1 MNSFSE
7 PDFVSILKGM
17 RDNTLA
23 QTHCCALAKLVKL
36 HEDTGVVD
44 VQLLSMKAVPKANWD
59 KADKVVQKALDE
71 DYKFEKKVIIK
82 GIPIIV
88 TYCTRPIFE
97 GDNVLLF
104 FHDDCYDSW
113 LVNNNEYVPEIGRKH
128 DYNDAFA
135 VAGIQNYTD
144 NVFIPS
150 EDNMQMEGIDN
161 LKPILKCP
169 YDPVGYPNTSARLK
183 WWQGEVH
190 VGDGVTLCSRN
201 YFNIN
206 MWAEGGGIYAYP
218 TISFEVNTGAA
229 EFVVRGSPPANM
241 LKSEV
246 GRSIGEGVGSYG
258 KSGIAKSTVGKV
270 TIGNRSRPKI
280 ISIDPTKE
288 NEDLNGLED
297 GDMVFTSDIY
307 RILRYERAIMKG
319 IGEFLGTTLAA
330 ALEEDGCTASALAC
344 IAFGVQVQMQ
354 IMELGLRIDSLFEP
368 VAAIP
373 KDLIDDYHNGD
384 LIFGSLGL

>member
-1 MNSFSE
+1 MNSFSD
-7 PDFVSILKGM
+7 PDLVSILKGM
-17 RDNTLA
+17 RDNTMA

-59 KADKVVQKALDE
+59 KVDQTVQKALGE
-71 DYKFEKKVIIK
+71 DYKFEKKAILK

-113 LVNNNEYVPEIGRKH
+113 LTNNSEYIPEIGRKH
-128 DYNDAFA
+128 DINDAFA
-135 VAGIQNYTD
+135 VAGIQNYTE

-150 EDNMQMEGIDN
+150 EDNMQMDGIDS

-169 YDPVGYPNTSARLK
+169 YSPVGYPNESARLK

-201 YFNIN
+201 FFNIN
-206 MWAEGGGIYAYP
+206 MWSEGGGIYAYP

-229 EFVVRGSPPANM
+229 EFIVRGSPPANM

-246 GRSIGEGVGSYG
+246 GRSLGEGVGSYG

-280 ISIDPTKE
+280 ISIDPTSE

-319 IGEFLGTTLAA
+319 IGEFIGSTL
-330 ALEEDGCTASALAC
+330 ASALDADGCSTSSMAC
-344 IAFGVQVQMQ
+344 IAYGLQIQMQ

-384 LIFGSLGL
+384 LVFGSLGL